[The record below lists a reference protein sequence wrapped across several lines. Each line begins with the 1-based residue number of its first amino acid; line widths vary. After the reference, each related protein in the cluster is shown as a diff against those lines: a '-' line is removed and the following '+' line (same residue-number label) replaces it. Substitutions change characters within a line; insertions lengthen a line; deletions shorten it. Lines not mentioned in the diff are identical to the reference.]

1 MRVFRWLTI
10 GLSPLVCLAAT
21 AGCGDRPAARDPSRP
36 CFTIHEPAGAA
47 GLRAADAKKM
57 LEELVER
64 LHLSPDDEAL
74 RNPRSVQEVK
84 QILRRDLV
92 YFFPAAAAYAR
103 SLNTRDG
110 RFDEARLE
118 LFLGESQLLASQILN
133 AQEAWVG
140 TDLRIAR
147 ANLAG
152 EGAEPATDRGRML
165 AQLIRVVEEGNK
177 IADALGIVAPTH
189 LKRGAEVIRQLK
201 EEAPN
206 EIKTNGLIAEYHRLR
221 GEWTEFDEAIK
232 AAETADRGEANPV
245 LRYLR
250 GMEQLERF
258 RRPDQGAQLMREC
271 LAKYPKFIRAQ
282 AALVLMAT
290 NPADGLKEIE
300 KLKQM
305 DEDHYLVLL
314 LEPTLA
320 ADRELMRMQKP
331 APAIAGGA
339 TK

>member
-1 MRVFRWLTI
+1 MPSMRALRRLLLAVLLTT
-10 GLSPLVCLAAT
+10 S
-21 AGCGDRPAARDPSRP
+21 AGCGDKPPARDPSRP

-57 LEELVER
+57 LDELVER

-74 RNPRSVQEVK
+74 RNPRSVQDVK

-103 SLNTRDG
+103 SLNTREG

-133 AQEAWVG
+133 TQEAWVG

-152 EGAEPATDRGRML
+152 EGAEPTTDRGRML

-177 IADALGIVAPTH
+177 IADALGVVAPTH
-189 LKRGAEVIRQLK
+189 LKRGAEVIRQLR

-221 GEWTEFDEAIK
+221 GEWKEFDEAIK
-232 AAETADRGEANPV
+232 AAEAADRDGNPV

-258 RRPDQGAQLMREC
+258 RRPDLGAQLMREC
-271 LAKYPKFIRAQ
+271 LAKYPRFIRAQ

-290 NPADGLKEIE
+290 NPADGLKEID
-300 KLKQM
+300 KLKKM

-320 ADRELMRMQKP
+320 ADRELMRMPFSP
-331 APAIAGGA
+331 AKDTDNAA